1 MAEPEAAPA
10 RSALADAVEALGEG
24 FALFDDGAKLLL
36 CNERL
41 RTIYPALASLL
52 TPGVDW
58 ELLLREAVSRN
69 MLDEAAARRL
79 RMTEERL
86 GQDGG
91 IEQLEFDGP
100 AGTALIATFSATRA
114 GGFVLT
120 LRDVTARRRLEAGE
134 READMLLRKVLEAC
148 PANVLMSRVADGQ
161 VIYRSPAATDLL
173 GPIRKHAELF
183 ADRTVHA
190 DFITALLPS
199 GGVDSM
205 SAICLRPDGA
215 PFSATISAR
224 MIDYRGEEVVVSTV
238 NDLSR
243 EVAMQAELAEQR
255 ELIFQN
261 EKMSALGE
269 LLAGVA
275 HELNN
280 PLSVVVGHALML
292 REDTADPVILRRL
305 DKIGG
310 AAERCSR
317 IVKTFLAMARQ
328 LPADLRPI
336 DLRDTIDTAIEALRL
351 GASGLTSTVDVTLA
365 PDLPFVLGDSDQLAQ
380 VLTNL
385 IANADQAIE
394 SAGVDGRI
402 VITAQL
408 DARAKMIEI
417 KVTDD
422 GPGIAKDIR
431 SRIFDPLFTTKEVG
445 KGTGIGLSFCHRVVT
460 SHRGQIRLDPAS
472 RPGNTTFVVRLPATD
487 RLAAADP
494 RAAEI
499 ADQRSSVRVLVVDDE
514 PEVADL
520 IGEILERDGLLV
532 DHAASAEAAFELLG
546 RQDYALVL
554 SDLNM
559 PGVGG
564 RGFYEKVERDHPA
577 LVGRVGFVT
586 GDTMSPSAR
595 GFLDRARRPYLE
607 KPIAPAEL
615 RELTRRL
622 LTPAAKGNG
631 R

>member
-1 MAEPEAAPA
+1 MAEPGAAPA
-10 RSALADAVEALGEG
+10 RTALADAVEALGEG
-24 FALFDDGAKLLL
+24 FALFDGDARLLL
-36 CNERL
+36 CNDRL
-41 RTIYPALASLL
+41 RTIYPALTSLL

-58 ELLLREAVSRN
+58 ELLLREAVSRS
-69 MLDEAAARRL
+69 MIDEAAARQL
-79 RMTEERL
+79 RKTEERL
-86 GQDGG
+86 DPDGG

-100 AGTALIATFSATRA
+100 AGTILIATFSATRA

-183 ADRTVHA
+183 ADRTMHA

-199 GGVDSM
+199 GRVDVM
-205 SAICLRPDGA
+205 SAICLRPEGA
-215 PFSATISAR
+215 SFPATISAR
-224 MIDYRGEEVVVSTV
+224 MIDYRGEEVVVATV

-305 DKIGG
+305 DKIGA

-336 DLRDTIDTAIEALRL
+336 DLHDTIDTAIEALRF
-351 GASGLTSTVDVTLA
+351 GASGLATTVDVALA
-365 PDLPFVLGDSDQLAQ
+365 PGLPFVLGDADQLAQ
-380 VLTNL
+380 VFTNL
-385 IANADQAIE
+385 ISNADQAIE
-394 SAGVDGRI
+394 SSGVGGRI
-402 VITAQL
+402 TITAQL
-408 DARAKMIEI
+408 DARARMIEI

-431 SRIFDPLFTTKEVG
+431 NRIFDPLFTTKEVG

-460 SHRGQIRLDPAS
+460 SHCGQIRLDPAS
-472 RPGNTTFVVRLPATD
+472 RPGATIFVIRLPATEV
-487 RLAAADP
+487 LAQTDP
-494 RAAEI
+494 RAAESSH
-499 ADQRSSVRVLVVDDE
+499 QRPAARVLVVDDE

-520 IGEILERDGLLV
+520 IGEILERDGFLV
-532 DHAASAEAAFELLG
+532 DHAESAEAAFELLR
-546 RQDYALVL
+546 RQDYAVVL

-564 RGFYEKVERDHPA
+564 RGFFEKVERDHPA
-577 LVGRVGFVT
+577 LAPRVGFVT

-595 GFLDRARRPYLE
+595 GFLDRAQRPYLE

-622 LTPAAKGNG
+622 LAPASKGAG